1 MSLQEWPVLRHK
13 AFDVLTATRLFHVA
27 LALLLWSIFSLP
39 ATAVSSQVTLLTIDG
54 AISPANADYVVR
66 GITHAAS
73 NGSHLVIIQM
83 DTPGGLDTS
92 MRSIIKAILA
102 SPVPV
107 AGYVAPSGARAA
119 SAGTYILYASHIA
132 AMAPGTNLGAATPVQ
147 IGGTPGPERE
157 KPSTLP
163 NNHASGK
170 KADDPEAT
178 DKALTAP
185 MSRKQ
190 VNDAAAYIRGLAQ
203 MRNRNADWAERA
215 VREAV
220 SLSAEEASAQNVIDY
235 VAKDIADLTAQLDG
249 KKVNILG
256 QDKLLQTRNANVVD
270 MQPDWRT
277 KLLATVTDPSV
288 ALILMAIGI
297 YGIIFEFMNPGVGVP
312 GVIGAICLLLGLYAL
327 QLLPVNYAGLAL
339 ILLGMAFMAA
349 EAFLPSFGILGLGG
363 IVAFVAGALMLIDT
377 DLPGYGIPMA
387 LIVTVAVTSALFL
400 VAITNMALKARRRA
414 VVGGSGN
421 LIGSVAEIME
431 ATQTEGWAQLQ
442 GENWH
447 VVSHSNLRK
456 GQHVRVVARKG
467 LELEVA
473 PLDTN
478 EQGEQS

>member
-1 MSLQEWPVLRHK
+1 MPRQELPALRHQ
-13 AFDVLTATRLFHVA
+13 AFDVVTVTRLIHVA
-27 LALLLWSIFSLP
+27 AALLWSVFSLP

-54 AISPANADYVVR
+54 AITPANADYVVR
-66 GITHAAS
+66 GIAHAAS

-107 AGYVAPSGARAA
+107 ACYVAPSGARAA

-147 IGGTPGPERE
+147 IGGTPEPERE
-157 KPSTLP
+157 KPSTHP
-163 NNHASGK
+163 NNNVSGK

-203 MRNRNADWAERA
+203 MRGRNADWAERA

-220 SLSAEEASAQNVIDY
+220 SLSAEEASAQDVIDY
-235 VAKDIADLTAQLDG
+235 VAKDIADLMAQLDG

-256 QDKLLQTRNANVVD
+256 QDKLLQTRNANAVD

-277 KLLATVTDPSV
+277 KFLAAITDPSV

-312 GVIGAICLLLGLYAL
+312 GVIGAICLLLALYAL

-363 IVAFVAGALMLIDT
+363 IVAFVTGALMLIDT
-377 DLPGYGIPMA
+377 DLPGYGIPTA
-387 LIVTVAVTSALFL
+387 LIVTVAVTSAFL
-400 VAITNMALKARRRA
+400 LAAITHMALKARRRA
-414 VVGGSGN
+414 VIGGPGN
-421 LIGSVAEIME
+421 LIGSIAEITE
-431 ATQTEGWAQLQ
+431 AAQTQGWAQLQ
-442 GENWH
+442 GENWR
-447 VVSHSNLRK
+447 VASHSNLRK

-473 PLDTN
+473 PLDAN
-478 EQGEQS
+478 EQGEPS